1 MSTGVLEPV
10 LGLFPSVDALVWLS
24 FYAAAYFA

>member
-1 MSTGVLEPV
+1 MSDGVLEPV
-10 LGLFPSVDALVWLS
+10 LGLFPCVDTLIWLS